1 VDFFRRLF
9 GGGTST
15 QSVKLSVVSPIQSL
29 PPVPEPPT
37 PPRVDLP
44 RATAPS
50 DRPYASELCPY
61 CQERMDPPP
70 KAKSRCKLCGQAVF
84 VRSGPDGQRHLLR
97 ELDLEAIER
106 QWAEALAHE
115 AALRDRY
122 DGELDAVFVAEGWD
136 LTFAALEPES
146 RLVDLTS
153 DDEEAEV
160 AGESHY
166 QDALAEVSNLRDGVV
181 RRRLVVAVL
190 RPEPENPY
198 DRNAVR
204 VEVFGRLVGR
214 IPREDAPEIAPIL
227 ADLAKHGYLAGTRA
241 IVVGGG
247 VGRSGQWLSF
257 GIRLNIVSYDDW
269 PDVLRGAVTV
279 RTPDR

>member
-1 VDFFRRLF
+1 MGFFRRLF
-9 GGGTST
+9 GGGAST
-15 QSVKLSVVSPIQSL
+15 QGVTLSVVSPVQVL
-29 PPVPEPPT
+29 PPIPEPPT
-37 PPRVDLP
+37 APQVDRP

-50 DRPYASELCPY
+50 DRSYASELCPF
-61 CQERMDPPP
+61 CQERMDPLP
-70 KAKSRCKLCGQAVF
+70 KAKSRCRLCGQAVF
-84 VRSGPDGQRHLLR
+84 VRSGPDGLRHLLR

-106 QWAEALAHE
+106 QWAEALTRE

-122 DGELDAVFVAEGWD
+122 DAELDAAFVAEGWD
-136 LTFAALEPES
+136 LTFAALGPGS

-198 DRNAVR
+198 DRDAVR

-227 ADLAKHGYLAGTRA
+227 ADLAKHGYLTGTRA
-241 IVVGGG
+241 MVVGGG
-247 VGRSGQWLSF
+247 IGRSGQRLSF
-257 GIRLNIVSYDDW
+257 GIRLHIASYDDW
-269 PDVLRGAVTV
+269 PVILRGSVTV
-279 RTPDR
+279 KTPDR